1 MLALINIITNS
12 QESYNLPVVKFN
24 TNTEENILSLRI
36 RKTWRE
42 ESGMDDEGGE
52 WEDQFPEK
60 TPVEEFFKIKLN
72 SLTELFVK
80 LSIEWKNSG
89 I

>member
-1 MLALINIITNS
+1 
-12 QESYNLPVVKFN
+12 
-24 TNTEENILSLRI
+24 
-36 RKTWRE
+36 
-42 ESGMDDEGGE
+42 MDDEGGE
-52 WEDQFPEK
+52 REDQFPEK

>member
-1 MLALINIITNS
+1 VLALINIITNS

-42 ESGMDDEGGE
+42 ESGMDDEGGSVSRE
-52 WEDQFPEK
+52 NTSRVIFQNEVEQFD
-60 TPVEEFFKIKLN
+60 
-72 SLTELFVK
+72 
-80 LSIEWKNSG
+80 
-89 I
+89 

>member
-1 MLALINIITNS
+1 
-12 QESYNLPVVKFN
+12 
-24 TNTEENILSLRI
+24 LRI

-60 TPVEEFFKIKLN
+60 TPVE
-72 SLTELFVK
+72 
-80 LSIEWKNSG
+80 
-89 I
+89 

>member
-1 MLALINIITNS
+1 VLALINIITNS

-24 TNTEENILSLRI
+24 TNTEENILSLRMI
-36 RKTWRE
+36 RKTWWE

-60 TPVEEFFKIKLN
+60 TPVE
-72 SLTELFVK
+72 
-80 LSIEWKNSG
+80 
-89 I
+89 

>member
-1 MLALINIITNS
+1 VLALINIITKS

-52 WEDQFPEK
+52 RGRISFQRK
-60 TPVEEFFKIKLN
+60 HQ
-72 SLTELFVK
+72 
-80 LSIEWKNSG
+80 
-89 I
+89 